1 MILILVFK
9 LMFHCNAVAVKNGND
24 LQQVKS
30 PYVVG
35 STLHIVGKID
45 SHIYDYLSYAGES
58 LNTIEWVSLNSF
70 GGKHDW
76 ALAIAN
82 KLQALNI
89 KTRIQPGSV
98 CASSC
103 VYLFMAGQ
111 ERWMHQSTWLG
122 VHGARLG
129 LQYRIEFLQKC
140 AGFTPV
146 ELNLPGECEQ
156 ILAAWYKVSYDATAE
171 AFLWM
176 QTQGA
181 SKDILNIYM
190 GFEDMNEWLEEGN
203 VLRKPDWVIP
213 ARDALSLSL
222 ATHLF

>member
-1 MILILVFK
+1 
-9 LMFHCNAVAVKNGND
+9 
-24 LQQVKS
+24 
-30 PYVVG
+30 
-35 STLHIVGKID
+35 
-45 SHIYDYLSYAGES
+45 
-58 LNTIEWVSLNSF
+58 VSLNSF

-76 ALAIAN
+76 ALAIAR

-89 KTRIQPGSV
+89 KTRIEPGSV

-111 ERWMHQSTWLG
+111 ERWMDSSTWLG

-140 AGFTPV
+140 AGFAPT
-146 ELNLPGECEQ
+146 ELNLPGECDQ
-156 ILAAWYKVSYDATAE
+156 ILSSWYKVSYDATEE

-176 QTQGA
+176 QAQGA
-181 SKDILNIYM
+181 SKEIFSIYM
-190 GFEDMNEWLEEGN
+190 GFDNVNEWLEEGN